1 MHSSILDWRIPM
13 DRVAW
18 QSPWDHKKSDTTER
32 LGTAECVEKKLVE
45 TQLLKIVNERGKLD
59 GNEIIYRWINK
70 RLLKIFQ

>member
-1 MHSSILDWRIPM
+1 MATHSSILVWRIPM

-45 TQLLKIVNERGKLD
+45 T
-59 GNEIIYRWINK
+59 
-70 RLLKIFQ
+70 